1 MMNEVICVHT
11 ACLFYCH
18 ICCAKSFTM
27 TAIDH
32 RQVRISPSIPTISAA
47 VTACEGMSQW
57 EMALRLFFKSPCL
70 SSKQQSNHP
79 YRLIRHTASQLE
91 GQVLVLFCLTGRI
104 RRRSGWSGRD
114 LDELGH
120 FCRRKGW
127 PLGRGRWLS
136 WWVLEFEAWETTWN
150 DGAMI
155 CLEGRDGSGTVLSV
169 CAHEALQLLGEFEE
183 RQLKKTAPWQRIAR
197 SHLLFGRRT
206 QSSDV
211 PEQALL
217 VGSFLSISHMSLSA
231 EAAKE
236 ITYTAAI
243 SACVSWPH
251 FQFTRRVELICL
263 GVATKSKANEV

>member
-1 MMNEVICVHT
+1 
-11 ACLFYCH
+11 
-18 ICCAKSFTM
+18 
-27 TAIDH
+27 
-32 RQVRISPSIPTISAA
+32 
-47 VTACEGMSQW
+47 
-57 EMALRLFFKSPCL
+57 
-70 SSKQQSNHP
+70 
-79 YRLIRHTASQLE
+79 
-91 GQVLVLFCLTGRI
+91 
-104 RRRSGWSGRD
+104 
-114 LDELGH
+114 
-120 FCRRKGW
+120 
-127 PLGRGRWLS
+127 
-136 WWVLEFEAWETTWN
+136 
-150 DGAMI
+150 MI